1 MVDHERMDNKHR
13 DGYMD
18 AEGDGA
24 VIPAL
29 PGHLI
34 LDFAPNTYLL
44 ASSLL
49 HIVVRGSFQHTT

>member
-1 MVDHERMDNKHR
+1 
-13 DGYMD
+13 MD

-24 VIPAL
+24 LIPAL

-49 HIVVRGSFQHTT
+49 HTVVRGLFQHTT